1 MKAIPIPARY
11 QGVNTGLD
19 AACNITAHDSISKDS
34 KFAKDTSGKLPP
46 VVIAYEA
53 KARKR

>member
-1 MKAIPIPARY
+1 MKAIPIPTRY

-46 VVIAYEA
+46 VVIAYEE